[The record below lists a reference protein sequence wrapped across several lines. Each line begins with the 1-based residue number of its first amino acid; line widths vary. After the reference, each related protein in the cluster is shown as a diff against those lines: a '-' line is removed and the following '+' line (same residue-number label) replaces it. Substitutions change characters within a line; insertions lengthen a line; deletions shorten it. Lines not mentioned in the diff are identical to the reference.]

1 MDASPRTRED
11 HDIPDDLACMGNIR
25 IHPALRYHGGKY
37 RIAPR
42 LLPLL
47 PPHRCYVEPYSGSA
61 GMLLQKPR
69 SAMEV
74 YNDLDDEIVNFFRVL
89 RCRNNA
95 RQLIEQLNLTPYA
108 RAEFQSACLPT
119 EDPVERARRTAIR
132 AMMGFGSAGATKGT
146 TGMSMHPNRLNGW
159 RNYPHKLHG
168 VIERLHG
175 VLIENRPALDI
186 IRHYDSLDTLYFVD
200 PPYLSSTR
208 NLSGACYRHEMT
220 DDEHVELLRCL
231 CQVTGMVMLC
241 TYSNALY
248 DQHLPGWISKTYS
261 VNIAGQRGSGQR
273 VEQIWFNPRAAET
286 IFQQELFSE
295 ADMEVA

>member
-1 MDASPRTRED
+1 MKTSSSVGENHGSAHESSR
-11 HDIPDDLACMGNIR
+11 MGNTVIN
-25 IHPALRYHGGKY
+25 PALRYHGGKY

-47 PPHRCYVEPYSGSA
+47 PPHRCYVEPYGGSA

-89 RCRNNA
+89 RERNSA
-95 RQLIEQLNLTPYA
+95 KQLIEQLNLTPYA
-108 RAEFQSACLPT
+108 RAEFQSAYLPT

-146 TGMSMHPNRLNGW
+146 TGMSIHPNRPNGW

-168 VIERLHG
+168 VIERLQG

-186 IRHYDSLDTLYFVD
+186 IRHYDSLDTLHFVD

-208 NLSGACYRHEMT
+208 NVSGACYRHEMM

-261 VNIAGQRGSGQR
+261 VNIAGQRGSSQR

-286 IFQQELFSE
+286 IFQQELFCE